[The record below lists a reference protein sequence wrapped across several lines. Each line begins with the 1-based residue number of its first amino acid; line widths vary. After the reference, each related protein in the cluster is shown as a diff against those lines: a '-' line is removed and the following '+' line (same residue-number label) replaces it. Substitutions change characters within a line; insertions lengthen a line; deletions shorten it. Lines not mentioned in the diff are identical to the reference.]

1 MSLIHLPEE
10 YLKLVRE
17 SGWLLLDTR
26 SPSEYRQAHI
36 PGAINLPLLN
46 DEHRAAVG
54 TAYKQQGRDAAVL
67 LGFELVGPSFAG
79 FVKQVRELT
88 ENREISLYCWRGG
101 MRSGIMAWVLELAG
115 YRVHVLKGGYKA
127 YRARVREQLATPMP
141 LRVLGG
147 RTGSGKTE
155 LLQALAAAGEQVI
168 DLEALANHKGSA
180 FGGLGQEP
188 QPSNEQF
195 ENLLAG
201 RIGKLDPARRVWIEN
216 ESRTIGRVKL
226 PDTLYEAI
234 RNAPVTELVVP
245 DSVRRERILHEY
257 ESFPVEQLAEK
268 TAQLQKRLGLERTRT
283 AITALHEGRLHDWL
297 DCILPYYDKT
307 YDYGNSLR
315 QEGSVTKI
323 EQHTREDFSQLAHR
337 LKLQTNNQ
345 SV

>member
-1 MSLIHLPEE
+1 MPQIHLPES
-10 YLKLVRE
+10 YLSRVRDTGGLVV
-17 SGWLLLDTR
+17 DTR
-26 SPSEYRQAHI
+26 SPSEYRHAHI
-36 PGAINLPLLN
+36 PGAVNLPLLN
-46 DEHRAAVG
+46 DVHRAAVG

-79 FVKQVRELT
+79 FVKQVREWT

-127 YRARVREQLATPMP
+127 YRTRVREQLEQTLP

-180 FGGLGQEP
+180 FGGLGQDP
-188 QPSNEQF
+188 QPTNEHF

-201 RIGKLDPARRVWIEN
+201 HIGQLDPAHPVWIEN

-226 PDTLYEAI
+226 PDSLYQAI

-245 DSVRRERILHEY
+245 DEVRRERILREY
-257 ESFPVEQLAEK
+257 GSFPVEQLAEK
-268 TAQLQKRLGLERTRT
+268 TAQLHKRLGLERTRT
-283 AITALHEGRLHDWL
+283 AITALREGRLHDWL

-323 EQHTREDFSQLAHR
+323 EQQAREDFSQLAIR
-337 LKLQTNNQ
+337 LKLQTKNQ